1 MRKEPNKRLIGL
13 FIVSGLSVLL
23 IVIGLFLR
31 EKIFYGNNSKT
42 LVMYFEES
50 INGLNVGAPVVF
62 KGVQIGKVANIDLI
76 ADTNTLDFSI
86 PVYVRMVQRGEDNI
100 NSNEFDTKIELLNAL
115 IEKGL
120 RARLTTQSYLTG
132 LLMIELEMLPDT
144 KIVRRKPE
152 DSPYLEIPTVLS
164 PIGEL
169 SKGIQDLPIRQS
181 VEKFNL
187 FFDNLNNKI
196 MPQVEQIV
204 ANVNRTVGGNKGM
217 SAETMA
223 NLNRAINN
231 VAEAA
236 KSMRN
241 FTDYLERHPEA
252 LLKGKGRY

>member
-31 EKIFYGNNSKT
+31 EKIFYGNSSKT

-62 KGVQIGKVANIDLI
+62 KGVQIGKVASIDLI

-100 NSNEFDTKIELLNAL
+100 NSDEFDTKIELLDAL
-115 IEKGL
+115 IDKGL

-144 KIVRRKPE
+144 KIVRRNPK

-187 FFDNLNNKI
+187 FFDKLNNKI

-217 SAETMA
+217 SAETMT

>member
-86 PVYVRMVQRGEDNI
+86 PVYVRMVQRGQGDI

-115 IEKGL
+115 IDKGL

-144 KIVRRKPE
+144 KIVRRNPK

-187 FFDNLNNKI
+187 FFDKLNNKI

-217 SAETMA
+217 SAETMT

>member
-86 PVYVRMVQRGEDNI
+86 PVYVRMVQRGQGDI

-115 IEKGL
+115 IDKGL

-144 KIVRRKPE
+144 KIVRRNPK

-187 FFDNLNNKI
+187 FFDNLNNNV

-204 ANVNRTVGGNKGM
+204 AGVNRTVSGNKGM
-217 SAETMA
+217 SAETMI

>member
-86 PVYVRMVQRGEDNI
+86 PVYVRMVQRGQGDI

-115 IEKGL
+115 IDKGL

-144 KIVRRKPE
+144 KIVRRNPK

-187 FFDNLNNKI
+187 FFDNLNNNV

-204 ANVNRTVGGNKGM
+204 AGVNRTVSGNKGM
-217 SAETMA
+217 SAETMT

>member
-62 KGVQIGKVANIDLI
+62 KGVQIGKVADIDLI

-86 PVYVRMVQRGEDNI
+86 PVYVRMVQRGKDNI
-100 NSNEFDTKIELLNAL
+100 NSDEFDTKIELLNAL
-115 IEKGL
+115 IDKGL

-144 KIVRRKPE
+144 KIVRRKPK

-187 FFDNLNNKI
+187 FFDNLNNKV

-204 ANVNRTVGGNKGM
+204 TNVNRTVSGNKGM
-217 SAETMA
+217 SAETMT

-231 VAEAA
+231 VSEAA
-236 KSMRN
+236 RSMRN